1 MPRVVSLYEANSE
14 PLKSRLFPSNLINYL
29 ARRLLVHAVR
39 LPVLLVHVFQS
50 VFLQLIQQF
59 LRVTFHLLSLRLRHF
74 LLEHRNTDQSKIS
87 KRPPRVKSRTPND
100 RAAPKIEI

>member
-39 LPVLLVHVFQS
+39 LPVRDLL
-50 VFLQLIQQF
+50 LQLIQQF
-59 LRVTFHLLSLRLRHF
+59 LRITFHLLSLRLRHF

-87 KRPPRVKSRTPND
+87 KRPSRVKSRTPND